1 MSASTRSNGYN
12 WTLKLLTTV
21 TCTACSTNADSIRLV
36 ATTCTTI
43 GGLDNIGGLT
53 GKFSKTE
60 ANGFEDAM
68 THYVLG
74 IADYGPVTVSGTLD
88 PSDTSQKALFNEIFH
103 EAASATAARPTARV
117 WAAVDSVNKRTH
129 RFKGK
134 VSGGGIGSVA
144 KNGKASFELEIT
156 LDSIPQACTTA

>member
-1 MSASTRSNGYN
+1 
-12 WTLKLLTTV
+12 
-21 TCTACSTNADSIRLV
+21 
-36 ATTCTTI
+36 
-43 GGLDNIGGLT
+43 
-53 GKFSKTE
+53 
-60 ANGFEDAM
+60 M
-68 THYVLG
+68 THYLLG